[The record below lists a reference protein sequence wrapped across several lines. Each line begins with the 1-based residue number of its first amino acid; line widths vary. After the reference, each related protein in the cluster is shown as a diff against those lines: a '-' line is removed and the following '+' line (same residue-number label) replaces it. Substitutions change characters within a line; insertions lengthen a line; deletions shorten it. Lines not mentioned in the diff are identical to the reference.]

1 MARRRIDA
9 EETARLEIVCNDAHE
24 CSVKFTGDK
33 VAMMAAFA
41 GLLEDQSEDNV
52 VHDFIEAAISLVGM
66 MKKERKKE

>member
-1 MARRRIDA
+1 MARRRIDT